1 MSPRKLLSINQDA
14 KTIKGLTQGYLT
26 GILYLAP
33 ARLGG
38 LKNICKYSSKACRY
52 LCINQTGR
60 GQFNS
65 VQQARISKTVLLI
78 QDEQAFIANLKVNIS
93 ALIKK
98 ARRNG
103 LAASIRLNGTSDL
116 PWESKGIMQEASS
129 VTFYDYTKDPIR
141 MSAYLAGRF
150 PSNYSLTFSRSENN
164 EAKCLDVLAKGGNV
178 AVVFRTKELPS
189 TWQGY
194 KVVNGDKNDL
204 RFLDPKGVVIGLYAK
219 GKKARNDTSGFVVD

>member
-1 MSPRKLLSINQDA
+1 MASYLS
-14 KTIKGLTQGYLT
+14 
-26 GILYLAP
+26 
-33 ARLGG
+33 
-38 LKNICKYSSKACRY
+38 
-52 LCINQTGR
+52 
-60 GQFNS
+60 
-65 VQQARISKTVLLI
+65 
-78 QDEQAFIANLKVNIS
+78 
-93 ALIKK
+93 
-98 ARRNG
+98 
-103 LAASIRLNGTSDL
+103 
-116 PWESKGIMQEASS
+116 
-129 VTFYDYTKDPIR
+129 
-141 MSAYLAGRF
+141 GRF

>member
-38 LKNICKYSSKACRY
+38 LKNVCKYSSKACRY

-65 VQQARISKTVLLI
+65 VQVARISKTVMLI

-116 PWESKGIMQEASS
+116 PWENKGIMSESPS

-141 MSAYLAGRF
+141 MSAYLAGKF
-150 PSNYSLTFSRSENN
+150 PLNYSLTFSRSENN

-178 AVVFRTKELPS
+178 AVVFRTKELPK

-194 KVVNGDKNDL
+194 QVVNGDKNDL
-204 RFLDPKGVVIGLYAK
+204 RFLDPKGCVIGLYAK
-219 GKKARNDTSGFVVD
+219 GKKARQDKSGFVVD

>member
-1 MSPRKLLSINQDA
+1 MAPRKLLSINQDA
-14 KTIKGLTQGYLT
+14 KTIKGLKDGYLT

-38 LKNICKYSSKACRY
+38 LVNVCKYSSKACRY

-65 VQQARISKTVLLI
+65 VQVARISKTVLLI
-78 QDEQAFIANLKVNIS
+78 QDEQAFLDNLKINIV

-129 VTFYDYTKDPIR
+129 VTFYDYTKDPVR
-141 MSAYLAGRF
+141 MASYLSGRV

-164 EAKCLDVLAKGGNV
+164 EAKCLEVLAKGGNV
-178 AVVFRTKELPS
+178 AVVFRTKELPK

-194 KVVNGDKNDL
+194 KVVNGDENDL
-204 RFLDPKGVVIGLYAK
+204 RFLDPKGCVIGLYAK
-219 GKKARNDTSGFVVD
+219 GKKARNDKSGFVVD